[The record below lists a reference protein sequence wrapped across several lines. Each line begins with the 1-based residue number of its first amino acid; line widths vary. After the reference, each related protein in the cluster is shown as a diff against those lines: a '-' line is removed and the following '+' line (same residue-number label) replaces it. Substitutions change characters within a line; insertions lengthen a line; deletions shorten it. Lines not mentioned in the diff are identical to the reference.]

1 MADSGSPSL
10 PPTID
15 VAEWQTLRASD
26 RPVVLAD
33 VRWYLDGR
41 DGQTEF
47 DADHLV
53 GAVFVDLD
61 EHLARH
67 DLPAEEGRHPLPDP
81 ARFASS
87 MTALGISD
95 DTIVVAYDD
104 TGGMTAGRLVV
115 MLRLLGHDAALLDG
129 GIDAARAAGIPTESG
144 SSEPTAA
151 AVPFTARPWPADRLA
166 GVDDVVRRPGDRG
179 VTIDARAAARFTGEV
194 TAIDPRPGHIP
205 GARSAPWDAV
215 IDPETRRFLPRE
227 RLRALFAEHG
237 ITDDTPDVIAYCG
250 SGVSTC
256 MNVIALERAGLPAAR
271 LYVASFSG
279 WSADPDRSVETG
291 SGTGRAG

>member
-1 MADSGSPSL
+1 M
-10 PPTID
+10 
-15 VAEWQTLRASD
+15 
-26 RPVVLAD
+26 LAD

-41 DGQTEF
+41 DGRTEF
-47 DADHLV
+47 EADHLV

-67 DLPAEEGRHPLPDP
+67 DLSPDAGRHPLPDP

-95 DTIVVAYDD
+95 DTMVVAYDD

-129 GIDAARAAGIPTESG
+129 GIDAARAAGIATESG
-144 SSEPTAA
+144 PTEPIAA
-151 AVPFTARPWPADRLA
+151 TVPFTARQWPADRLA
-166 GVDDVVRRPGDRG
+166 DVDEVVRKPGDPG
-179 VTIDARAAARFTGEV
+179 VTIDARAHARFTGEV

-205 GARSAPWDAV
+205 GARSARWDAV
-215 IDPETRRFLPRE
+215 IDPETRRFLPPDQ
-227 RLRALFAEHG
+227 LRTMFAELG

-256 MNVIALERAGLPAAR
+256 MNLIALERAGLPAAR

-291 SGTGRAG
+291 SGAGAAG